1 MNIGNVKIK
10 SPVFLAPMA
19 GYTDRAFR
27 ILCKEQG
34 AGIVYTEF
42 VSSEG
47 IIRGSEKTKNYLTFD
62 EAERPIG
69 IQIFGHNPKS
79 MAEAAQYI
87 EEYFKPDIIDLNFGC
102 PVKKVTKKGAGSSLL
117 RNLTLMAEIAREVIK
132 SVNIPVT
139 AKIRSGWNDSEI
151 LATKAA
157 KILEAEGITALT
169 IHPRTASSRYNQP
182 ANWNIIADVKSKV
195 KIPVIGNGDIKTPE
209 DANKMF
215 KETGCDAVMI
225 GRGALGNPLIFRNTI
240 DYLKGSKTIPN
251 ISPIDKIHFC
261 LRHISLESTMRE
273 DIIVNKIMKKH
284 YRWYF
289 RGLPN
294 ASEIR
299 TKLVKSL
306 TLSDT
311 IEILETLKQSFFN
324 N

>member
-1 MNIGNVKIK
+1 MNIGNVKIE

-34 AGIVYTEF
+34 AGVVYTEF

-47 IIRGSEKTKNYLTFD
+47 IIRGSEKTQNYLTFD
-62 EAERPIG
+62 DIERPIG

-79 MAEAAQYI
+79 MAEAAKYI
-87 EEYFKPDIIDLNFGC
+87 EENYKPDIIDLNFGC

-117 RNLTLMAEIAREVIK
+117 RNLPLMAEIARKVIK
-132 SVNIPVT
+132 SVNTPVT
-139 AKIRSGWNDSEI
+139 AKIRSGWNNSEI

-157 KILEAEGITALT
+157 KILEGEGVAALT

-209 DANKMF
+209 DAGKMF

-240 DYLKGSKTIPN
+240 DYLKGSKLIPT
-251 ISPIDKIHFC
+251 ISPISKINFC
-261 LRHISLESTMRE
+261 LHHISLESKMRE
-273 DIIVNKIMKKH
+273 DVTVNKIMKKY

-289 RGLPN
+289 RELPN

-299 TKLVKSL
+299 TKLVKSPNL
-306 TLSDT
+306 NET
-311 IEILETLKQSFFN
+311 IKILESFKTYLFN
-324 N
+324 